1 MTTTVYDK
9 RLFLLD
15 AYALI
20 FRSYYAFIKNPRV
33 TSRGMNTSAVF
44 GFLLTLEDLLVRQ
57 KPTHIAVVFDP
68 PGPTFRN
75 AIYPAYKANRDATP
89 EDIKIAVPYI
99 KRLLDAYRIPVIEV
113 QGFEADDVI
122 GTLAHKAAE
131 EGYTAFMMTPD
142 KDFAQLV
149 TDRVMMYRPGRG
161 GGEAEVWGIKE
172 IEREYGVG
180 PGNITDLLGLMG
192 DASDNIPG
200 APGIGPKTACKLIRE
215 FGSIE
220 TLLGRTA
227 ELQGRQ
233 KDILEQNREQILL
246 SKRLA
251 TIEQDVPVEFRHE
264 ELHRHEIDI
273 DALRRLYEELEFR
286 TLASR
291 LPSSGS
297 RSQTFGASVGEQ
309 PLSSAP
315 GGGLSATA
323 SPASDLSSASD
334 AANRAQAPP
343 SASPGDAQTQTSAA
357 SEGSPSEQDFFAPLR
372 QPSEETQG
380 NLFGDN
386 TLAGGSSFATINT
399 TPHSYAIAETREQS
413 EALAAKLSTLSDFCF
428 DTETTS
434 LDPLNT
440 QLVALAFSWGKGT
453 GTLLWLPP
461 ERNAADDLLEPLRK
475 VFENETIR
483 KTGQNLKFDIQVLSG
498 YGISVKGILFDTMM
512 AHYLLEPDM
521 RHNMDLLAAKYLNYE
536 PVHIEELIGERG
548 PRQKNMRDVEK
559 ERVKEYSVEDAD
571 VTWQLREIFAPLL
584 NQQGL
589 DTLAEEIEMPLIRV
603 LAAMER
609 EGILIDESVLKNYA
623 VTLRETILRL
633 EQEIYTLAG
642 QEFNISS
649 PKQLGDILFVRLRLD
664 DKARLTKTRQYRTD
678 EEVLQR
684 LTGKHNVIEKVL
696 EYRGLKKLLST
707 YVEALPALIDP
718 RTGRIHTTY
727 NQAVASTGRLSSTN
741 PNLQN
746 IPVRDA
752 EGREIRKAFI
762 PGRGKIFLSA
772 DYSQIELRLMAH
784 LSGDS
789 AMIAD
794 FLSGQDI
801 HSATASKIFGVPLS
815 EVTREMRSRA
825 KTANFGI
832 IYGISAFGLSERL
845 NIGRKEAKELID
857 GYFNSYPGVRKYMDD
872 SISKARESGFVTTM
886 FGRRRYLPDIHS
898 RNQVV
903 RGNAERNAI
912 NAPLQ
917 GSAADIIKIAMV
929 RIAGRL
935 AKELPGAKMILQVH
949 DELIFE
955 VDTDSVEKL
964 REMVVREMKGAAD
977 LRVPLE
983 VDTGTGNNWLEAH

>member
-1 MTTTVYDK
+1 MTVTENDK

-33 TSRGMNTSAVF
+33 TTKGMNTSAVF
-44 GFLLTLEDLLVRQ
+44 GFLLTLEDLLTRQ

-68 PGPTFRN
+68 PGPTFRHEM
-75 AIYPAYKANRDATP
+75 YPAYKANRDATP

-113 QGFEADDVI
+113 PGFEADDVI
-122 GTLAHKAAE
+122 GTLARKAAE

-149 TDRVMMYRPGRG
+149 TDRVVMYRPGRG
-161 GGEAEVWGIKE
+161 GGEAEIWGEKE
-172 IEREYGVG
+172 ILREYGVA

-192 DASDNIPG
+192 DSSDNIPG
-200 APGIGPKTACKLIRE
+200 APGIGPKTACKLISE
-215 FGSIE
+215 HGSIE
-220 TLLGRTA
+220 TLLAKTS
-227 ELQGRQ
+227 ELAGRQ

-251 TIEQDVPVEFRHE
+251 TIEQNVPVEFRHTD
-264 ELHRHEIDI
+264 LHRHEMDT

-291 LPSSGS
+291 LPSAGS
-297 RSQTFGASVGEQ
+297 LPQTSASQAGASPQ
-309 PLSSAP
+309 
-315 GGGLSATA
+315 T
-323 SPASDLSSASD
+323 
-334 AANRAQAPP
+334 
-343 SASPGDAQTQTSAA
+343 SASPSEAPPPASATPA
-357 SEGSPSEQDFFAPLR
+357 LDPSEPEFFAPLR
-372 QPSEETQG
+372 QPSTDTQG
-380 NLFGDN
+380 NLFGETAASDGAS
-386 TLAGGSSFATINT
+386 LATINS
-399 TPHSYAIAETREQS
+399 TPHDYSIAETREQS
-413 EALAAKLSTLSDFCF
+413 EALAATLGSLSDFCF

-434 LDPLNT
+434 LDSLNT
-440 QLVALAFSWGKGT
+440 QLVALAFSWEKGS
-453 GTLLWLPP
+453 GTLLWIPP
-461 ERNAADDLLEPLRK
+461 DRSVADNLLEPLRP
-475 VFENETIR
+475 VFENQSIR
-483 KTGQNLKFDIQVLSG
+483 KTGQNLKFDIQVLSC
-498 YGISVKGILFDTMM
+498 YGITVKGALFDTMM

-521 RHNMDLLAAKYLNYE
+521 RHNMDLLAAKYLSYE

-548 PRQKNMRDVEK
+548 PRQRNMRDVEK
-559 ERVKEYSVEDAD
+559 EKVKEYSVEDAD
-571 VTWQLREIFAPLL
+571 VTWQLREIFGPLL
-584 NQQGL
+584 NEQGL
-589 DTLAEEIEMPLIRV
+589 EKLAEEIEMPLISV

-609 EGILIDESVLKNYA
+609 EGIMIDESVLKNYA

-664 DKARLTKTRQYRTD
+664 DKARLTKTRQFRTD

-684 LTGKHNVIEKVL
+684 LTGKHPVIDKVL

-762 PGRGKIFLSA
+762 PGKGRIFLSA

-789 AMIAD
+789 DMIAD

-801 HSATASKIFGVPLS
+801 HSATASKIFGVPVS

-857 GYFNSYPGVRKYMDD
+857 GYFNSYPGVKRYMDE
-872 SISKARESGFVTTM
+872 SISKARESGYVTTM

-898 RNQVV
+898 KNQVV

-929 RIAGRL
+929 RIADRIE
-935 AKELPGAKMILQVH
+935 KELPGAKMILQVH

-955 VDTDSVEKL
+955 VETDSLEKL
-964 REMVVREMKGAAD
+964 REIVVREMKGATD
-977 LRVPLE
+977 LNVPLE